1 MRTSSLTRTL
11 AGLGV
16 ALALV
21 LVFPNTVAQAQNCDP
36 PQLLIVVDKSSSMN
50 DVPAGSTSSK
60 WVIATQAIGTLAT
73 NYESTIDLG
82 LMVFPSP
89 SQCSPGT
96 VAVDVGPNNG
106 TAITTALGAPPP
118 AAGNWTPM
126 AQSLDAAATYAPLLD
141 TTKLNYLVLI
151 TDGWQWCDPYD
162 TATRFLPVGSVAA
175 LKTLGITVFVVGF
188 GASVDPLTLNR
199 AAVAAGTNP
208 PGCDETSN
216 DASNPNNCYFQANN
230 LTQLNSILG
239 QIGVVVTQ
247 EICDGI
253 DNNCDGN
260 IDEGLARP
268 CEGPCGDGQEI
279 CVNGVWQA
287 CNSPAPTTEVC
298 DTLDNDCDGQ
308 VDEGCNCTEGATMNC
323 GSDVGAC
330 SYGQQSCTS
339 GVWSDCENAVLP
351 SAEVCDGADND
362 CNGLVDDG
370 LRRSCQTLCGQGEEL
385 CIAGEWTFC
394 TAATP
399 TGEICDALDNDCDG
413 EVDEGPI
420 CGVGFVCDNGSCV
433 PDGTGDPDAGTGSPD
448 AGTGTVAAPDAC
460 GCASTDGP
468 NGAFAFLSI
477 FLLSLL
483 AIRRRRR

>member
-1 MRTSSLTRTL
+1 MRTRPIQLFSTVLIGASALL
-11 AGLGV
+11 MALPQV
-16 ALALV
+16 AAR
-21 LVFPNTVAQAQNCDP
+21 ADNCDP

-60 WVIATQAIGTLAT
+60 WIIATQAIGNLAT
-73 NYESTIDLG
+73 NYQAAVDLG

-89 SQCSPGT
+89 NQCSPG
-96 VAVDVGPNNG
+96 AVVVGVGPNNG
-106 TAITTALGAPPP
+106 NAIVTALGSPPP
-118 AAGNWTPM
+118 ASGNWTPM
-126 AQSLDAAATYAPLLD
+126 AQSLDAAATYAPLLN
-141 TTKLNYLVLI
+141 TAKINYLVLI

-162 TATRFLPVGSVAA
+162 SATRFLPVNSVAA
-175 LKTLGITVFVVGF
+175 LKNLGVTVFVVGF

-230 LTQLNSILG
+230 LTQLNNILD

-268 CEGPCGDGQEI
+268 CETACGHGQEI
-279 CVNGVWQA
+279 CVNGIWQT
-287 CNSPAPTTEVC
+287 CNSPQPATETC
-298 DTLDNDCDGQ
+298 DGLDNDCDGQ
-308 VDEGCNCTEGATMNC
+308 VDEGCACIEGSIMNC
-323 GSDVGAC
+323 GSNVGAC
-330 SYGQQSCTS
+330 SYGRQTCT
-339 GVWSDCENAVLP
+339 GGIWSDCQNATAP
-351 SAEVCDGADND
+351 SAELCDGIDND

-370 LRRSCQTLCGQGEEL
+370 LRRPCETLCGQGEEI
-385 CIAGEWTFC
+385 CMNGEWSHC

-399 TGEICDALDNDCDG
+399 TGEICDAIDNDCDG

-420 CGVGFVCDNGSCV
+420 CGLGFLCQNGSCI
-433 PDGTGDPDAGTGSPD
+433 PDGTGTPDAGTGADAGSGNAASPD
-448 AGTGTVAAPDAC
+448 TC
-460 GCASTDGP
+460 GCASADGP
-468 NGAFAFLSI
+468 SGAFGLLVLVFLS
-477 FLLSLL
+477 LMMQK
-483 AIRRRRR
+483 